1 MFLFFSTRKWLLWAW
16 LGSAT
21 ILSSLWIQVKIDVMI
36 NDWFG
41 DFYDMI
47 QKALAEPNA
56 ITIGEYCAS
65 LASFLSLA
73 AIYVAIAVVVSF
85 FTSHFLFRW
94 RASMVEWY
102 HSVYSRARKIEGA
115 AQRVQEDTI
124 KFSRIMESLGTSLI
138 ESVMILVQFI
148 PILFGLSIGIPI
160 FFFGDWEYGLIA
172 GALIWSV
179 LSFGTL
185 SIALLQTLP
194 LLIFAPGLQRTR
206 LRTYGWMSFVVLL
219 YFTHG
224 VLVAFRP
231 EQLTQGLIEVLL
243 CVALFTFLI
252 LFIRQYREHYKTP
265 L

>member
-1 MFLFFSTRKWLLWAW
+1 MSSQPLPSKIANFRLGVLASYYALVGFFFVSTPMM
-16 LGSAT
+16 
-21 ILSSLWIQVKIDVMI
+21 LSS
-36 NDWFG
+36 
-41 DFYDMI
+41 
-47 QKALAEPNA
+47 
-56 ITIGEYCAS
+56 
-65 LASFLSLA
+65 
-73 AIYVAIAVVVSF
+73 
-85 FTSHFLFRW
+85 
-94 RASMVEWY
+94 
-102 HSVYSRARKIEGA
+102 
-115 AQRVQEDTI
+115 
-124 KFSRIMESLGTSLI
+124 
-138 ESVMILVQFI
+138 
-148 PILFGLSIGIPI
+148 
-160 FFFGDWEYGLIA
+160 
-172 GALIWSV
+172 

-243 CVALFTFLI
+243 SVALFTFLI

>member
-1 MFLFFSTRKWLLWAW
+1 MSSQSLPCKIANFRLGVLASYYALVGFFFVSTPMM
-16 LGSAT
+16 
-21 ILSSLWIQVKIDVMI
+21 LSS
-36 NDWFG
+36 
-41 DFYDMI
+41 
-47 QKALAEPNA
+47 
-56 ITIGEYCAS
+56 
-65 LASFLSLA
+65 
-73 AIYVAIAVVVSF
+73 
-85 FTSHFLFRW
+85 
-94 RASMVEWY
+94 
-102 HSVYSRARKIEGA
+102 
-115 AQRVQEDTI
+115 
-124 KFSRIMESLGTSLI
+124 
-138 ESVMILVQFI
+138 
-148 PILFGLSIGIPI
+148 
-160 FFFGDWEYGLIA
+160 
-172 GALIWSV
+172 